1 MEKDNKDK
9 KDKDKKQKK
18 VKKREKKN
26 IPKGK
31 VYIQASF
38 NNTIVTITDMAGNV
52 ISWSSSGLMAFRGSK
67 KSTPYAAQIA
77 AGNAV
82 DKAVEAAGIKEVD
95 VLVSGPGIGRESAI
109 RCLSTKGLAIK
120 IIKDITPLPHNG
132 CRPRKRRRV

>member
-1 MEKDNKDK
+1 MVDK
-9 KDKDKKQKK
+9 KEKNKK

-26 IPKGK
+26 VPKGK

-52 ISWSSSGLMAFRGSK
+52 LSWSSSGLMAFRGSK
-67 KSTPYAAQIA
+67 KSTPYAAQVAAANAAEKAIDA
-77 AGNAV
+77 AGL
-82 DKAVEAAGIKEVD
+82 KEVD

-109 RCLSTKGLAIK
+109 RSLTTKGLSIK

>member
-1 MEKDNKDK
+1 MEKDK
-9 KDKDKKQKK
+9 KSSAKKEKK

-26 IPKGK
+26 VPKGK

-52 ISWSSSGLMAFRGSK
+52 ISWSTSGLMNFRGSK

-77 AGNAV
+77 ASNAAE
-82 DKAVEAAGIKEVD
+82 KAIEISGIREID

-109 RCLSTKGLAIK
+109 RSLATKGLSIK

>member
-1 MEKDNKDK
+1 MEKDTKGKKEKKTKKKDK
-9 KDKDKKQKK
+9 K
-18 VKKREKKN
+18 VV
-26 IPKGK
+26 PKGK

-38 NNTIVTITDMAGNV
+38 NNTIISITDMAGNV
-52 ISWSSSGLMAFRGSK
+52 VAWSSSGLMGFKGSK

-77 AGNAV
+77 ASNAAE
-82 DKAVEAAGIKEVD
+82 KAIEAAGLAEID

-109 RCLSTKGLAIK
+109 RSLASKGLNIK